1 MTRIRPRRRAL
12 AAAAAALLALAGC
25 SGAGDPD
32 DSAEAPA
39 AQDPTAAPA
48 TPAAP
53 TPPATDAAG
62 AAELLAAAADGGAV
76 RAGRVVPPPN
86 WGELTLS
93 DVGNARV
100 TAPADGEVDPL
111 AGLADRF
118 PVGAPGCESTLYLI
132 TFVADSGEVAA
143 GYGADPAPAA
153 QAEGW
158 MLADACHRPK
168 LIGVTADTPV
178 AVVVDRY
185 DPPAEAPAQ
194 RPAG

>member
-1 MTRIRPRRRAL
+1 MTRNRPRRRAL
-12 AAAAAALLALAGC
+12 AAAAAALPALAGC
-25 SGAGDPD
+25 SGSGDPGGA
-32 DSAEAPA
+32 AETPA
-39 AQDPTAAPA
+39 AQGPAAA
-48 TPAAP
+48 PAAP

-76 RAGRVVPPPN
+76 RAGRVVPPST

-132 TFVADSGEVAA
+132 TFVAGSGEVAA

-153 QAEGW
+153 HAEGW

-168 LIGVTADTPV
+168 LSGVTADTPV

-185 DPPAEAPAQ
+185 DPPAGDPAEP
-194 RPAG
+194 PAG